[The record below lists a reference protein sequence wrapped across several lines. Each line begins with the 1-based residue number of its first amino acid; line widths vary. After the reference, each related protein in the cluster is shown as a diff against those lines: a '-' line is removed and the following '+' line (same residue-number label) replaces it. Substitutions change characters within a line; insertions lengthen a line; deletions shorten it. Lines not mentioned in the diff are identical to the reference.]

1 MTHSGF
7 GVRWVSSA
15 SILILLAVTTRPA
28 IAAVASPSA
37 TRPPLARR
45 EAVVD
50 SAFGLRLEDPYRWM
64 EQADDPEFRDWL
76 TAQGAYARSGLDAI
90 PDRAQMAKRLKDL
103 SFETSSPYSVQRRGS
118 KLFYLRIDEGS
129 SLAKLVVRGADG
141 TERVLVDPE
150 KLRGADSTHVSI
162 DNYSVSWDGAL
173 IAYNLSEGGGEV
185 TRVHVVETATGR
197 EKPDVV
203 EHIWGQFSVN
213 WLPDGSGFFYTQMAD
228 AGFRDKKVDP
238 ILGMRVRR
246 HLLGTLPAE
255 DPVFIAPDSSSTL
268 PIEPR
273 EFPVIDVPVGSRY
286 AIAYCVGAHPEI
298 RLYVAPLESVR
309 PGPEKTPWQRVAE
322 YDDHVRTLTADK
334 DHLYLLSHH
343 KAPNK
348 RVLRVSIKNPD
359 LAAAQE
365 IVPTSDRVLTDLVMT
380 RDGLYVLETD
390 DGVDRVLRIP
400 TGQTKPKEISLP
412 VDGAIKN
419 LDGALDEDGIVFSLT
434 GWTRPEQYYEYRPKS
449 RRVVGLGLGTRT
461 PVDFSGFT
469 AERVEVK
476 SFDGTMVPLTI
487 LRPTSLK
494 KDQSHPT
501 LMTGYGAYGT
511 SIRPSFG
518 STRLAWLERGGI
530 LAYAHVRGGG
540 EKGEGWHEAGRGAN
554 KANAVGDFI
563 ACAEYLVANGYTSA
577 SRLAASGS
585 SGGGVLVGGAV
596 VRRPDLFGAAILYN
610 AVLNTVRFLHG
621 TNGANQIP
629 EMGSPETEVGYRA
642 LVAMDPTLAIRAGV
656 TYPAMMVSVGLNDRR
671 VSNWHSGKFVAR
683 VQASG
688 SAAPV
693 LLRVEPES
701 GHGVGSTRDQSVE
714 LMADTYSFL
723 LSRLG
728 DRPAAPVEP

>member
-1 MTHSGF
+1 MTHSEC

-15 SILILLAVTTRPA
+15 SILILFAVTSRPA
-28 IAAVASPSA
+28 IAAVDSPSA

-45 EAVVD
+45 DVVID
-50 SAFGLRLEDPYRWM
+50 SAFGLRMEDPYRWM
-64 EQADDPEFRDWL
+64 EQADDPEFHDWL
-76 TAQGAYARSGLDAI
+76 IAQGAYARSRLDAI
-90 PDRAQMAKRLKDL
+90 PGRAQMAQRLKDL

-129 SLAKLVVRGADG
+129 SLAKLVVRAGDG
-141 TERVLVDPE
+141 TQRVLVDP
-150 KLRGADSTHVSI
+150 KDLRGADSTHVSI

-173 IAYNLSEGGGEV
+173 VAYNLSEGGGEV
-185 TRVHVVETATGR
+185 TRVHVIETATGR

-203 EHIWGQFSVN
+203 EHIWGQFSVV

-228 AGFRDKKVDP
+228 AGFRDSKIDP

-246 HLLGTLPAE
+246 HLLGTSPAS
-255 DPVFIAPDSSSTL
+255 DPVFIAPDSTSTL

-273 EFPVIDVPVGSRY
+273 EFPIIDIPVGSHH
-286 AIAYCVGAHPEI
+286 AIAYCVGAHPECRI
-298 RLYVAPLESVR
+298 YVAPLESVR
-309 PGPEKTPWQRVAE
+309 PGKTPWQRVAE
-322 YDDHVRTLTADK
+322 YDDHVRTFTADK
-334 DHLYLLSHH
+334 DHLYLLSHRER
-343 KAPNK
+343 PNK

-359 LAAAQE
+359 LAAAEE

-390 DGVDRVLRIP
+390 DGVDRVLRISN
-400 TGQTKPKEISLP
+400 GGKKPKEISLP

-449 RRVVGLGLGTRT
+449 RRVVGLGIGTRT

-469 AERVEVK
+469 VERVDVK

-487 LRPTSLK
+487 LRPTSLQ
-494 KDQSHPT
+494 KDQRHPT
-501 LMTGYGAYGT
+501 ILSGYGAYGS
-511 SIRPSFG
+511 SISPSFG
-518 STRLAWLERGGI
+518 PTRLAWLEQGGI
-530 LAYAHVRGGG
+530 LAYAHTRGGG

-563 ACAEYLVANGYTSA
+563 ACAEYLVANGYTSP

-585 SGGGVLVGGAV
+585 SGGGVLVGGAI
-596 VRRPDLFGAAILYN
+596 VRRPDLFGAAVFYN
-610 AVLNTVRFLHG
+610 AVLNAVRFLHG

-629 EMGSPETEVGYRA
+629 EMGSPETEAGLRA
-642 LVAMDPTLAIRAGV
+642 LAAMDPTLAVRAG
-656 TYPAMMVSVGLNDRR
+656 TQYPAMLVSVGLNDRR

-683 VQASG
+683 LQASG

-693 LLRVEPES
+693 LLRVESEA

-723 LSRLG
+723 LWRLG
-728 DRPAAPVEP
+728 DRPAAHAEP